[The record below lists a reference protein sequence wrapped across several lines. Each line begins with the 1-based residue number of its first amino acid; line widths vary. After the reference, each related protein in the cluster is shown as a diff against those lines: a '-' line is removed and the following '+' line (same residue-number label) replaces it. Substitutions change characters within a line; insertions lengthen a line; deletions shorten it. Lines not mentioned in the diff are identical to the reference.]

1 MPIPDNLDSIEVGF
15 DLGYFPNAASLAAG
29 RFQRTI
35 RAGDGV
41 WLRPGGKIEVANGLN
56 EVSSTNVGARISA
69 ADIQRAVIA
78 GGLTG
83 SRLPYAG
90 LIRIDNSVLLY
101 LSENTSS
108 QVYLDEV
115 AVTGLTTSST
125 AGRLRVAVPDGSGG
139 YSVFDAGFDKPAL
152 ALAAVTVFPVSE
164 NSILRPM
171 SGQIGVAVAP
181 WRSKTN
187 AIGTPS
193 TVYFSDVPPPGA
205 GGASVIRIDLPTAV
219 SGQDGWIY
227 CGTRWGDQ
235 GGEIRVVR
243 YVYIQPRGTFTATN
257 GSASIT
263 AGVGTRFLRDIRPAD
278 LVDIDG
284 TNYQIGGVTSD
295 TVATLQSNFLGV
307 TGSGKTMT
315 ITDVAANWYNSEL
328 GSVVSR
334 DILRVPRAAGLLKY
348 GDRVLIWGIPD
359 TTSLTSSSA
368 TGNTIAAMLD
378 DNPEHIGL
386 FYIGTA
392 SGSDL
397 LNVLATD
404 GPLYLMTTTG
414 LELLTFTNDP
424 QKPYNLRTIAE
435 PGFKASTNGVLH
447 VDYFYGFNGQPF
459 RTRAEENIDVE
470 FAEPVAD
477 EMAGWDATR
486 VMLAVDPKKNA
497 VLYLYDDGSAT
508 TVRPWMAQ
516 LGVWNPP
523 LNFSAR
529 IIDTQVVNGTLY
541 VTYLSGGNYR
551 VNEWEGGA
559 GIGGSPYVTSQYYD
573 GTLLTRKR
581 MKWLQVTGKI
591 DTVNVF
597 AAKPGEAVPDV
608 SNVLAAEATFTESDI
623 AEMSEAEQ
631 GTNIEAR
638 AFAFRVNLTSPDGD
652 LQSLIARGIRKT
664 QLR

>member
-1 MPIPDNLDSIEVGF
+1 MPVPETLNSIEVAL
-15 DLGYFPNAASLAAG
+15 DLGYFPRAASLAPG

-41 WLRPGGKIEVANGLN
+41 WLRPGGKIEVAKGLLQT
-56 EVSSTNVGARISA
+56 SATNVGARIFA

-90 LIRIDNSVLLY
+90 FIRVDNAVFLF
-101 LSENTSS
+101 LSENTGS
-108 QVYLDEV
+108 QVFVDEV
-115 AVTGLTTSST
+115 AVTGLTTSSV
-125 AGRLRVAVPDGSGG
+125 AGRLRVAIPDGVGG
-139 YSVFDAGFDKPAL
+139 YNVFDAGFDKIFIAS
-152 ALAAVTVFPVSE
+152 ADITIFPVSE
-164 NSILRPM
+164 VTILRPF
-171 SGQIGVAVAP
+171 SGSIGVALAP

-193 TVYFSDVPPPGA
+193 NTLYSDVPPPSAGA
-205 GGASVIRIDLPTAV
+205 SSVIRIALPSAV

-227 CGTRWGDQ
+227 CGTRTSDQ

-243 YVYIQPRGTFTATN
+243 YVYIQPRGTFTATT
-257 GSASIT
+257 GSPLIT

-284 TNYQIGGVTSD
+284 TNYQIAGVSSD
-295 TVATLQSNFLGV
+295 TTATLQSNFLGV
-307 TGSGKTMT
+307 TGAGKTMT
-315 ITDVAANWYNSEL
+315 ITDAAANWYNSEL

-334 DILRVPRAAGLLKY
+334 DISRVPRAAGLVKY
-348 GDRVLIWGIPD
+348 GERVLAWGISD
-359 TTSLTSSSA
+359 TTSLTSTSP

-392 SGSDL
+392 TGSDL
-397 LNVLATD
+397 VNVLPTD
-404 GPLYLMTTTG
+404 GPLYMMTTTG
-414 LELLTFTNDP
+414 LEIISSTNDL
-424 QKPYNLRTIAE
+424 KPRVIAE
-435 PGFKASTNGVLH
+435 PGFKAATNGVLH
-447 VDYFYGFNGQPF
+447 ADYFYGFNGQPF

-477 EMAGWDATR
+477 EMELWNPER
-486 VMLAVDPKKNA
+486 VILAVDPKKNA
-497 VLYLYDDGSAT
+497 VLYIYDDDETT

-516 LGVWNPP
+516 FGVWNPP

-529 IIDTQVVNGTLY
+529 IIDTQVVNGALY

-551 VNEWEGGA
+551 VNQWEGGA
-559 GIGGSPYVTSQYYD
+559 GIGGEPYVSSQYYD
-573 GTLLTRKR
+573 ATQLARKR
-581 MKWLQVTGKI
+581 LKWLQLTGKI

-608 SNVLAAEATFTESDI
+608 SSTLAAEATFTESDI

-638 AFAFRVNLTSPDGD
+638 AFAFRINLTSPDGD
-652 LQSLIARGIRKT
+652 FDSLVARGIPKT